1 MELQS
6 EENGS
11 RYESLFLVAASLLL
25 IGGLAGFYSFEGQLS
40 KLPRLLIL
48 LVGIGAAGWLVARTA
63 FGASIWGYLQGA
75 RVEMRKVVWPTRQES
90 VQTTLV
96 IAVFVVIVAA
106 FMSLV
111 DWGLS
116 HAIQLLIGKGNS

>member
-1 MELQS
+1 M
-6 EENGS
+6 
-11 RYESLFLVAASLLL
+11 LL
-25 IGGLAGFYSFEGQLS
+25 IGGLVAFYSLDGQLS
-40 KLPRLLIL
+40 KLPRLAIL
-48 LVGIGAAGWLVARTA
+48 LAGTGAAAALTARTA
-63 FGASIWGYLQGA
+63 FGTGIWAYLQGA

-116 HAIQLLIGKGNS
+116 HVVQLLIGKGNG